1 MHKIKVS
8 LRIMIF
14 YSKLISKRLA
24 ILRFTSSSM
33 SYILGVYLLIM
44 AGVTP
49 GMKCERNVDR
59 YQPPDWHIRN
69 RKLVNEASTTRDESI
84 SLRKDAQLLKL
95 ETDTKTKW
103 HNYENNLKLQR
114 RYT

>member
-1 MHKIKVS
+1 
-8 LRIMIF
+8 MIV
-14 YSKLISKRLA
+14 YSNGLVISRLA
-24 ILRFTSSSM
+24 NFSV
-33 SYILGVYLLIM
+33 SYISGIYLLIM

-114 RYT
+114 R

>member
-1 MHKIKVS
+1 M
-8 LRIMIF
+8 
-14 YSKLISKRLA
+14 RL
-24 ILRFTSSSM
+24 TSFSV
-33 SYILGVYLLIM
+33 SYILGVNLLIM

-114 RYT
+114 R

>member
-1 MHKIKVS
+1 
-8 LRIMIF
+8 
-14 YSKLISKRLA
+14 
-24 ILRFTSSSM
+24 
-33 SYILGVYLLIM
+33 M

-49 GMKCERNVDR
+49 GAKCERNVDR
-59 YQPPDWHIRN
+59 YQPPDWHGRN
-69 RKLVNEASTTRDESI
+69 SKLVVEATTTRDQSI

-114 RYT
+114 R